1 MNRFM
6 KLAIDEAVKGV
17 QTGDGG
23 PFGAVIVLSDE
34 IVGAGHNTVLRTN
47 DPTAHA
53 EINAI
58 RMATSKLQR
67 FDLSDCVIYSSC
79 EPCPMCFAAIHWAKI
94 ETLYYGCTKE
104 DAEGIGFDDKQIYDA
119 IKGKTSQ
126 VKLTM
131 QPLNREQCLAPF
143 RLWASREDKVRY

>member
-23 PFGAVIVLSDE
+23 PFGAVLVLLDE
-34 IVGAGHNTVLRTN
+34 IVGTGHNTVLRTN

-53 EINAI
+53 EINVI

-67 FDLSDCVIYSSC
+67 FDLSDCVMYASC

-94 ETLYYGCTKE
+94 KTVYYGCTKE
-104 DAEGIGFDDKQIYDA
+104 DAEAIGFDDKQIYDA
-119 IKGKTSQ
+119 IKGKASTT
-126 VKLTM
+126 KLTM
-131 QPLNREQCLAPF
+131 QPLNREECLAPF
-143 RLWASREDKVRY
+143 RLWKGKEDKVRY

>member
-6 KLAIDEAVKGV
+6 KLAIEEAVKGV

-34 IVGAGHNTVLRTN
+34 IVGAGHNTVLRTK

-67 FDLSDCVIYSSC
+67 FDLSDS
-79 EPCPMCFAAIHWAKI
+79 
-94 ETLYYGCTKE
+94 
-104 DAEGIGFDDKQIYDA
+104 
-119 IKGKTSQ
+119 
-126 VKLTM
+126 
-131 QPLNREQCLAPF
+131 
-143 RLWASREDKVRY
+143 